1 MNRAKRPFIRLIAL
15 DFGDDRMV
23 VISIT
28 RVNDDEGT
36 IRSEQAGIIHS
47 SWFAH
52 GHGFNAHSLLS
63 GEEYRVTFSQRPV
76 DASE

>member
-1 MNRAKRPFIRLIAL
+1 MNRAKWPFIGRITL

-36 IRSEQAGIIHS
+36 IRIEQAGIV
-47 SWFAH
+47 H
-52 GHGFNAHSLLS
+52 GRVSNAHALLS
-63 GEEYRVTFSQRPV
+63 G
-76 DASE
+76 